1 MKEKKPLL
9 GVLGG
14 LGPMASAYFYELL
27 TERTNASCDQEHID
41 AVVCSRASTPD
52 RSAYLMGKSQESPLP
67 KICADAQ
74 RLEQFG
80 ADLIVITCNTSHCF
94 IEDIR
99 KSVGVPVPSIIEE
112 TVKFLRLAGCK
123 KAGIMA
129 TDGTV
134 ATNLYQKELEKAG
147 IEYALPDGEYQKT
160 VMSLIY
166 DDVKSG
172 KEPSREKFYS
182 VAEHLKNKGCERI
195 ILGCTELSVI
205 NTKLGGESYF
215 CDAMEVLSYRAI
227 CLCGGKP
234 KGFPREFELMRN
246 EAL

>member
-1 MKEKKPLL
+1 
-9 GVLGG
+9 
-14 LGPMASAYFYELL
+14 
-27 TERTNASCDQEHID
+27 
-41 AVVCSRASTPD
+41 
-52 RSAYLMGKSQESPLP
+52 
-67 KICADAQ
+67 
-74 RLEQFG
+74 
-80 ADLIVITCNTSHCF
+80 
-94 IEDIR
+94 
-99 KSVGVPVPSIIEE
+99 
-112 TVKFLRLAGCK
+112 
-123 KAGIMA
+123 MA

-205 NTKLGGESYF
+205 NKDFALRRPDIIDSLEVLAERSIVLCGKQVKGESA
-215 CDAMEVLSYRAI
+215 CADS
-227 CLCGGKP
+227 
-234 KGFPREFELMRN
+234 
-246 EAL
+246 